1 MKLET
6 NNTKKTNNINNF
18 IKGRIIKSVS
28 NKIKKVLSP
37 FWAVKR
43 YKVYS

>member
-1 MKLET
+1 MKLES
-6 NNTKKTNNINNF
+6 NKKTNNINNF
-18 IKGRIIKSVS
+18 IKERIIQSVS

>member
-1 MKLET
+1 MKLES
-6 NNTKKTNNINNF
+6 NKKTNNINNF
-18 IKGRIIKSVS
+18 IKERKQSVS